1 MSRFTMPLDVM
12 LFEFRRSMTLGRI
25 AVWALLVLFPI
36 AIFTTMTM
44 IARSEVREGF
54 DPEQLMQ
61 QFGLVLY
68 FLVAEV
74 SVLLGLLLW
83 ATPAISTEIEGQ
95 TWVYLTLRRSGRTMV
110 LIGKYLTAVAWT
122 SSAALISI
130 SVCYFVLGWFGA
142 DWFGIEQD
150 AAFELWKV
158 LCVIAVLSSIVHAAL
173 YVLIGAVF
181 YRRTM
186 VAAVFYT
193 LLVEGAVSFI
203 PALINKATIN
213 YRLRGLLANWM
224 EWDDARSQAENV
236 FGSESASTHLLALLM
251 ILVLFMSISLW
262 KVETTEYPTQQEGS

>member
-12 LFEFRRSMTLGRI
+12 LFELRRSMTLGRI
-25 AVWALLVLFPI
+25 AVWAMLVLFPI
-36 AIFTTMTM
+36 AIFTTLTI
-44 IARSEVREGF
+44 IAKYDLGEDYDAQR
-54 DPEQLMQ
+54 LIQ
-61 QFGLVLY
+61 QFGLILY

-83 ATPAISTEIEGQ
+83 ATPAVSTEIEGQ

-110 LIGKYLTAVAWT
+110 LIGKYMTAVVWT

-130 SVCYFVLGWFGA
+130 SVCSLVIGFDV
-142 DWFGIEQD
+142 
-150 AAFELWKV
+150 AFDLWKV

-193 LLVEGAVSFI
+193 LLIEGAVSFI

-213 YRLRGLLANWM
+213 YRLRGLMANWM
-224 EWDDARSQAENV
+224 EWDEARSQAENI
-236 FGSESASTHLLALLM
+236 FGSESVSTHLMALLV
-251 ILVLFMSISLW
+251 ILVLFLAVALW